1 MDRIDEQARDEWV
14 QAVEALAAEVEL
26 WARRRG
32 WESVREVHDFHEGR
46 LGPYQAPVVTV
57 PAPHAKLI
65 LVPVGRFALG
75 CDGRVD
81 LYDWPSFNR
90 LLLKRKSGQ
99 WRLHT
104 ESGVPWP
111 RAWSEAAFEEVAQL
125 LGEAA

>member
-32 WESVREVHDFHEGR
+32 WESVREVQDFHEGR
-46 LGPYQAPVVTV
+46 LGPYQAPVLSVRT
-57 PAPHAKLI
+57 PHTKLV
-65 LVPVGRFALG
+65 LEPVGRFAAG
-75 CDGRVD
+75 CEGRVD
-81 LYDWPSFNR
+81 LYEWPSFNR
-90 LLLKRKSGQ
+90 LLLKRKDGA

-104 ESGVPWP
+104 DAGIPWP
-111 RAWSEAAFEEVAQL
+111 SPWSEAAFEELARL